1 MVEDVKRLS
10 PELERDSLREFEI
23 FADAHIEVVDSWAAE
38 NVPPCV
44 AELAIK
50 GLTESHTRQISGDA
64 APGSVLTVRSWS
76 RGDHIVEPVIEILM
90 KPTRIR
96 IADLVTTIVEAEH
109 HEQVVVTDNGEW
121 EPALETRDGCDLPSA
136 ERQIRRL
143 VHAASKAFASAK
155 GQLVY
160 QARHKSVVN
169 IEIRTAIVQTRVKV
183 IHMSGEATTI

>member
-1 MVEDVKRLS
+1 
-10 PELERDSLREFEI
+10 
-23 FADAHIEVVDSWAAE
+23 
-38 NVPPCV
+38 
-44 AELAIK
+44 
-50 GLTESHTRQISGDA
+50 
-64 APGSVLTVRSWS
+64 
-76 RGDHIVEPVIEILM
+76 M